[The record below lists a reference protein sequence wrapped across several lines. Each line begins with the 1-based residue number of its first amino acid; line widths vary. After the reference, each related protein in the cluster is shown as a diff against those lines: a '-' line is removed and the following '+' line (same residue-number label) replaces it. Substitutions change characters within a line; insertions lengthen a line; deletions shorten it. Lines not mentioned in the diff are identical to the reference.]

1 MRKETRRR
9 GLLFLAAVAL
19 LAVIVAIYFG
29 AIYPHIGEGNAE
41 TSRAAD
47 ASQAGSRPES
57 LPEASSPAP
66 ESTPAESSSVT
77 ETGESS
83 LPESKP
89 EESRPEESRP
99 EESSPADVS
108 EPESGPESEPEES
121 SEEESPGSDSSRG
134 TVNGGIPVA
143 GEDYVIIDP
152 AEWEWNLILVNK
164 DFRLGENLEMDL
176 EYIDGESVDAR
187 IYDALKRMLDDGE
200 AGSDRDFLVCSG
212 YRTVGLQTELFE
224 NFMAKVRANNPGL
237 SEEEIY
243 QITATEVAI
252 PGASEHNTGLAVD
265 ICAWDFQMLIR
276 EYEETSEAQ
285 WLKEHCAEYGF
296 ILRYPDGKENVTGII
311 YEPWHFRYVGVE
323 AATYIMENGLTLE
336 EYLDKVT
343 MS

>member
-9 GLLFLAAVAL
+9 GLLFLAAVVL
-19 LAVIVAIYFG
+19 LACILVIYF
-29 AIYPHIGEGNAE
+29 AFIYPHIGEETAE
-41 TSRAAD
+41 NSRAA
-47 ASQAGSRPES
+47 
-57 LPEASSPAP
+57 ASSQTESRASGESGPA
-66 ESTPAESSSVT
+66 ESTPADSSSEEPESSI
-77 ETGESS
+77 ESS
-83 LPESKP
+83 LPEESKA
-89 EESRPEESRP
+89 
-99 EESSPADVS
+99 EESSDAPV
-108 EPESGPESEPEES
+108 SGPETESSTESQPDDS
-121 SEEESPGSDSSRG
+121 SEEESVPDDSSRG

-152 AEWEWNLILVNK
+152 SEWEWNLILVNK

-176 EYIDGESVDAR
+176 EYVDGEAVDAR
-187 IYDALKRMLDDGE
+187 IYEALRQMLEDGE

-224 NFMAKVRANNPGL
+224 NFMEKVRANNPGL

-323 AATYIMENGLTLE
+323 AATYIMDNNLTLE